1 MLTLLLLVEGADNSM
16 MVENYYATILSPS
29 HDILEDFLCIR
40 FFILLDFT
48 PSHRQKT
55 GTAHVSGQ
63 WSQWSPTLAANFA
76 CGGRILKI
84 FVPKCIYYL

>member
-1 MLTLLLLVEGADNSM
+1 MI
-16 MVENYYATILSPS
+16 VENDKANILSPS
-29 HDILEDFLCIR
+29 QEILEDFLHIT